1 MTDRATRPAGVT
13 IVAVVA
19 WISGALDIISGTILL
34 FQSGVASVVSGFGG
48 TGQLYGAAIGSI
60 IVGLV
65 IVAVAG
71 GLLGG
76 SSTARM
82 IVTVVEVLSIIG
94 SFFLAFAYLSGAIG
108 EWIGIVVSIVV
119 LLLLWTRRANSFFNS

>member
-1 MTDRATRPAGVT
+1 M
-13 IVAVVA
+13 
-19 WISGALDIISGTILL
+19 
-34 FQSGVASVVSGFGG
+34 SGFGG

-60 IVGLV
+60 IVGLI

-82 IVTVVEVLSIIG
+82 IVTVVEVLSIVG
-94 SFFLAFAYLSGAIG
+94 SFFLAFAYLGGAVG
-108 EWIGIVVSIVV
+108 EWLGIVVSIVV
-119 LLLLWTRRANSFFNS
+119 LLLLWTRRASSFFNS